1 MISVG
6 LGRILTSPGRVRVL
20 SPLGSG
26 QPPGGLSPGD
36 GNLELREDG
45 GFELR
50 EDGGLEER
58 E

>member
-20 SPLGSG
+20 SPLGAG

-36 GNLELREDG
+36 NLELREDG